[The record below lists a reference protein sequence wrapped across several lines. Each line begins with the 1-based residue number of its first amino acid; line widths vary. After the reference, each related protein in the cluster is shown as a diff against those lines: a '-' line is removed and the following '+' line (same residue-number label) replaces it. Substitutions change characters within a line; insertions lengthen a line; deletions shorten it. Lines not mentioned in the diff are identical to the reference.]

1 MITDAFIVL
10 QKHFPFS
17 CEEFLSCQRQIF
29 LFFWLILGGQGRSG
43 TIRRHASV
51 TKPGWRSAEIYARS
65 AKTRERRSAVAGV
78 GEWTLEWGEGAKLDA
93 H

>member
-29 LFFWLILGGQGRSG
+29 LFFWMILHGGGE
-43 TIRRHASV
+43 
-51 TKPGWRSAEIYARS
+51 AEQHN
-65 AKTRERRSAVAGV
+65 
-78 GEWTLEWGEGAKLDA
+78 DMP
-93 H
+93 